1 MKMRPWNSHRRGL
14 QIALSLLLISGFC
27 AVTPMVYADEIKNFV
42 EQWQIENKWFNDF
55 DGMVEHRMIRVLVV
69 HNKLGFFLD
78 KGRTRGATYDLFMG
92 FEKYIN
98 KKQKTGV
105 RKIKLVFLPVPR
117 DDIFSWLIEG
127 LGDIAAANLTITD
140 ERKTIVDFSDPLL
153 KNVKEILVTGPEA
166 PLIENLNSLS
176 GKEIHVRRSSSYYE
190 HLKRLNTS
198 FKDQGKP
205 PVKLVLAS
213 EYLEDSDLLE
223 MANAGLIPMVIV
235 DDHKARFWAEI
246 FDNIKLHPDIFVNS
260 GGQIAWAFRK
270 NSPELKK
277 VVNEFVKGHKEGTLM
292 GNIVFKRYLKEN
304 KWVRN
309 SLSPG
314 ELKKFNNVVEVFKK
328 YSMQYD
334 FDYLMTEAL
343 AYQESQLDQNKRS
356 HDGAVGIMQ
365 VLPKTAADKNINIA
379 DIERLESNIHAGVK
393 YLRFIRDRYFD
404 DPAIDSLNQNLFT
417 FASYNAGPAK
427 IDSLRKEAK
436 KMGLNP
442 NVWFSNVEVIAAK
455 RIGRETV
462 QYVSN
467 IYKYF
472 LAYELVRINMEIKQ
486 KEMSLKENRNHYFA
500 IKKSAPLLNH

>member
-1 MKMRPWNSHRRGL
+1 
-14 QIALSLLLISGFC
+14 
-27 AVTPMVYADEIKNFV
+27 
-42 EQWQIENKWFNDF
+42 
-55 DGMVEHRMIRVLVV
+55 
-69 HNKLGFFLD
+69 
-78 KGRTRGATYDLFMG
+78 
-92 FEKYIN
+92 
-98 KKQKTGV
+98 
-105 RKIKLVFLPVPR
+105 
-117 DDIFSWLIEG
+117 
-127 LGDIAAANLTITD
+127 
-140 ERKTIVDFSDPLL
+140 
-153 KNVKEILVTGPEA
+153 
-166 PLIENLNSLS
+166 
-176 GKEIHVRRSSSYYE
+176 
-190 HLKRLNTS
+190 
-198 FKDQGKP
+198 
-205 PVKLVLAS
+205 
-213 EYLEDSDLLE
+213 
-223 MANAGLIPMVIV
+223 
-235 DDHKARFWAEI
+235 
-246 FDNIKLHPDIFVNS
+246 
-260 GGQIAWAFRK
+260 
-270 NSPELKK
+270 
-277 VVNEFVKGHKEGTLM
+277 M

-309 SLSPG
+309 SLSPE

-356 HDGAVGIMQ
+356 HDGTVGIMQ

-462 QYVSN
+462 QYVGN